1 MSPGE
6 VCERLSRVRALA
18 FVARSANPHGW
29 NGKGSGA
36 VVTEVVGDGVVV
48 FTESG
53 LWRPEGGRELRFRN
67 VFRWSAVGEA
77 LRLEHLRFV
86 VAHPVFLFDLA
97 PVAAGEWRSVSPH
110 L

>member
-1 MSPGE
+1 MPEGDTDRP
-6 VCERLSRVRALA
+6 RLG
-18 FVARSANPHGW
+18 VAAS
-29 NGKGSGA
+29 
-36 VVTEVVGDGVVV
+36 
-48 FTESG
+48 
-53 LWRPEGGRELRFRN
+53 PEGGRELRFRN

-77 LRLEHLRFV
+77 LRLEHLRFG